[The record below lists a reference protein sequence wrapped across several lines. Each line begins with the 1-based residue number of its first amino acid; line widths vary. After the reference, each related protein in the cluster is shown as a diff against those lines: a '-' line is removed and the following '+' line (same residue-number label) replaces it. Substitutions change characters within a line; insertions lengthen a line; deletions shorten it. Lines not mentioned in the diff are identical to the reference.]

1 MLQTYAGSICT
12 PYQVHTE
19 ETATAASGAPLRR
32 CIWCTLEALHQEQ
45 CRNFGTSGVGSGVL
59 KRIASVTSGMKDVT
73 CATYPARLP
82 QVKANYFREKILEV
96 LRVIAVLRVHVL
108 RILRVPGSI
117 LRFSTCT
124 ADTARLAVFR
134 GSLLHQLWILPVL
147 QNISG
152 FCIAGI
158 AGTASTECSEY
169 QNTLNMS
176 SILGV

>member
-1 MLQTYAGSICT
+1 
-12 PYQVHTE
+12 
-19 ETATAASGAPLRR
+19 
-32 CIWCTLEALHQEQ
+32 
-45 CRNFGTSGVGSGVL
+45 
-59 KRIASVTSGMKDVT
+59 MKDVT

-158 AGTASTECSEY
+158 AGTASTRV
-169 QNTLNMS
+169 
-176 SILGV
+176 LGVPKYSEHEQYTGSVKYISTVCAPFQ